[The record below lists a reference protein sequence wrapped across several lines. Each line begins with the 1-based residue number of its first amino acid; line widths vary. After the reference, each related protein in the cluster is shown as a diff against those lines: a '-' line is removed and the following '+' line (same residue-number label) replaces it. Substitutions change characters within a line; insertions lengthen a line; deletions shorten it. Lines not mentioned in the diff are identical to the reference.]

1 VDFAYIYAC
10 VRYDICQIIF
20 ASFGRFLRTFWELSE
35 VLASPSVVVVEKSD
49 NRIVVEFSNI
59 PRQYINAL
67 RRLAISEVPT
77 LAIDDVV
84 ILENSSVMHDEAVA
98 HRLGLIPLRTDPGRF
113 VMPHECD
120 CGSTLGCAKCRVLL
134 VLDAEA
140 TDKTKVVTSGE
151 MVSEDE
157 MVKPVSKDIPVV
169 VLAPSQKLKFEAYAR
184 LGIGKQ
190 HAKWQPTS
198 AAVVKDG
205 KNESETVLI
214 IETNGALT
222 AEEILKES
230 TERLQSKIKNFKQ
243 VIGALKIPKSA

>member
-1 VDFAYIYAC
+1 V
-10 VRYDICQIIF
+10 
-20 ASFGRFLRTFWELSE
+20 
-35 VLASPSVVVVEKSD
+35 ASPSVEVVEKSD
-49 NRIVVEFSNI
+49 ERIVVRFNNV
-59 PRQYINAL
+59 PRQYVNSL

-120 CGSTLGCAKCRVLL
+120 CKSTLGCSKCRVLL

-140 TDKTKVVTSGE
+140 NEKTLVVTSGE
-151 MVSEDE
+151 LVSEDE
-157 MVKPVSKDIPVV
+157 LVKPVSKDIPII
-169 VLAPSQKLKFEAYAR
+169 VLAPNQKLKFEAYAR
-184 LGIGKQ
+184 LGTGKD

-205 KNESETVLI
+205 KDENEI
-214 IETNGALT
+214 ILMIESNDALT
-222 AEEILKES
+222 AEGIL
-230 TERLQSKIKNFKQ
+230 TVAAERLASKVKSFKQ
-243 VIGALKIPKSA
+243 VVSSLKVPKNA

>member
-1 VDFAYIYAC
+1 M
-10 VRYDICQIIF
+10 
-20 ASFGRFLRTFWELSE
+20 
-35 VLASPSVVVVEKSD
+35 ASPSVEVVEKS
-49 NRIVVEFSNI
+49 NERIVVRFNNI
-59 PRQYINAL
+59 PRQYVNSL

-120 CGSTLGCAKCRVLL
+120 CKSTLGCSKCRVLL

-140 TDKTKVVTSGE
+140 NEKTKVVTSGE

-157 MVKPVSKDIPVV
+157 LVKPVSKDIPII
-169 VLAPSQKLKFEAYAR
+169 VLAPNQKLKFEAYAR
-184 LGIGKQ
+184 LGIGKD
-190 HAKWQPTS
+190 HAKWQPTA

-205 KNESETVLI
+205 KDEDEIILVIES
-214 IETNGALT
+214 NGALT
-222 AEEILKES
+222 AEEILAAS
-230 TERLQSKIKNFKQ
+230 AERLAAKVKNFKQ
-243 VIGALKIPKSA
+243 MVSSLKVPKNA